1 MSSTIQEDIEYTEFL
16 SCLCGS
22 ERPLPASRSNHIF
35 LSCLC
40 GSELE
45 TGTHINSLVF

>member
-1 MSSTIQEDIEYTEFL
+1 LRLLVNRLNT
-16 SCLCGS
+16 
-22 ERPLPASRSNHIF
+22 F

-45 TGTHINSLVF
+45 EDVFRGTIFLSCLCGSEQLRF